1 MVFPL
6 FALFG
11 ASAASALTTTA
22 VAGAASAVV
31 GAVAATAAANHLS
44 KSSAGKDAATSS
56 KRNLLLDNVSQE
68 DIIRANEQGSTDAS
82 LLKQKAERLQSILK
96 HVRYLS
102 GIKTQEE
109 LGNMLAIS
117 KQAISNLENGSSKL
131 TVAQYIAISS
141 ILFQRSFMSE
151 PRDNL
156 IPSVL
161 YHMVET
167 ANQKSDPDLLK
178 LRLALKKIA
187 DAKQSLD
194 NLKSTEGLEMREE
207 LVRDLER
214 SIEVLVEQLIASMNN
229 PDKP

>member
-31 GAVAATAAANHLS
+31 GAVAATAAVNHLS

-56 KRNLLLDNVSQE
+56 KKNLLDNVSRE

-167 ANQKSDPDLLK
+167 ANQKSEQDLLK